1 MIYHYDGVLVMT
13 MVYYDVECKQFVT
26 ILLITT
32 AAWEGDLVIAKNNI
46 MAICV
51 LIIIVFYM
59 HTL

>member
-1 MIYHYDGVLVMT
+1 MT